1 MSGDV
6 MRTQGSRWRS
16 ATVHSVFLV
25 LVVALLVLVGFA
37 LLRRPDRE
45 VPAEQGGLGW
55 LTSDLLH
62 DFGFVLLGLAVLV
75 LVAGCILVFPR
86 ALIPDT
92 LLAERRGMRIG
103 EFTTARNDAR
113 SALVNA
119 VAGLLLGVT
128 AVFTWQQLA
137 ISREGQITERFT
149 RAVELLGSDDLAVRV
164 GAIRALERLSKD
176 SRSDDRAIYGLL
188 NAYIRHHSPHRPG
201 RRPVTAPTGL
211 ATGSGD
217 AITDARQQERAERV
231 DCERRFAGLFS
242 LQKCAFDVYLA
253 LQVLSQRPATLSD
266 GNSFVPSLQ
275 DTDLRGAQLGSAP
288 LHSADLRGAVL
299 DDLSCYSSGPPP
311 TDLGEASLQGASLK
325 RARLYGANLR
335 GAQLEDAK
343 LAGADLSS
351 ADLTGA
357 KLAGATYDARTRFP
371 DGFDPDAH
379 GLLLVPDAG

>member
-16 ATVHSVFLV
+16 ATFHSVFLV
-25 LVVALLVLVGFA
+25 LVVTLLTLVGLA

-45 VPAEQGGLGW
+45 APAEQGGLGW
-55 LTSDLLH
+55 LTSNLLH
-62 DFGFVLLGLAVLV
+62 NSGFALLGLAVLI

-92 LLAERRGMRIG
+92 LLDKRRVMPLG
-103 EFTTARNDAR
+103 EFTAARNDAR
-113 SALVNA
+113 SALINA
-119 VAGLLLGVT
+119 VAGLLLGLT

-176 SRSDDRAIYGLL
+176 SRSDELAIYGLL
-188 NAYIRHHSPHRPG
+188 NAYIRHHSPY
-201 RRPVTAPTGL
+201 RPVTAPAGP
-211 ATGSGD
+211 ATGIGD
-217 AITDARQQERAERV
+217 AATEARQQERAERV
-231 DCERRFAGLFS
+231 DCEGRFPGLAS

-253 LQVLSQRPATLSD
+253 LQVLGQRPATLSD
-266 GNSFVPSLQ
+266 GHSFAPLLV
-275 DTDLRGAQLGSAP
+275 DTDLRGAQLGSARF
-288 LHSADLRGAVL
+288 HSADLRGAVL
-299 DDLSCYSSGPPP
+299 DDLSCYSPGPP

-325 RARLYGANLR
+325 GARFYGADLR
-335 GAQLEDAK
+335 GAHLENAK
-343 LAGADLSS
+343 LTG

-357 KLAGATYDARTRFP
+357 KLAGATYDTRTRFP
-371 DGFDPDAH
+371 DGFDPETH